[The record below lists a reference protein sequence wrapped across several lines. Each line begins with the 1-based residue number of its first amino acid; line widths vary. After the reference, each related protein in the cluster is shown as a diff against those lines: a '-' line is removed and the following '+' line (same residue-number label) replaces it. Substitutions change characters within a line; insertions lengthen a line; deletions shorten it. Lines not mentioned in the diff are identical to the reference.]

1 MTINGKEVHLYAGMV
16 CVEIFTEKTLQYP
29 SKGSTITTASILY
42 GGIMN
47 YCAKKGEDVPVTWD
61 EVYEVVENKA
71 IEGDDFKEAQE
82 FVIEFGKSLAF
93 KKKVEDIETVKK
105 KMSELTTEK
114 SLISQDLDQTNIV
127 E

>member
-1 MTINGKEVHLYAGMV
+1 V

-29 SKGSTITTASILY
+29 SKGSTITTASILF

-93 KKKVEDIETVKK
+93 KKKGEDIEAVKK

-114 SLISQDLDQTNIV
+114 SLISQDLDQTSTV
-127 E
+127 G